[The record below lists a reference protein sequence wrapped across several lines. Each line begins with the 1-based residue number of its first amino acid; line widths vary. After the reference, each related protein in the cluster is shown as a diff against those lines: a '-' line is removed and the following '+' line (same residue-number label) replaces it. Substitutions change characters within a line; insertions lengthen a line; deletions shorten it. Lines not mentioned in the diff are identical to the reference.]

1 MKTGIWR
8 IVAMALAVAAAVL
21 SADVVQAQD
30 ITVRGRV
37 IGPDGAA
44 LAAQRVV
51 LHRVD
56 ASGGATI
63 AETLSAED
71 GSFVLDAA
79 DASDTTAVL
88 FVAARYEDELYI
100 GPPFRAGDMTSLDQ
114 QIQVGVPGMSAT
126 ALMEQDGGVP
136 MPRSPQPQAVPNWVL
151 ILVPLLGIAAV
162 GIYALVPRNRLPE
175 DRARLIRV
183 AELDERMES
192 APPAQRESL
201 VAERQRLVAEIRG
214 D

>member
-1 MKTGIWR
+1 MMSGTWR
-8 IVAMALAVAAAVL
+8 IAATVLSVAAAVL

-44 LAAQRVV
+44 LEAQRVV
-51 LHRVD
+51 LHQVD
-56 ASGGATI
+56 AAGGATI
-63 AETLSAED
+63 AEALSSDD
-71 GSFVLDAA
+71 GSFVLAAPDAG
-79 DASDTTAVL
+79 DTTAVL
-88 FVAARYEDELYI
+88 FVAARYDGELYI

-136 MPRSPQPQAVPNWVL
+136 MPRGRQPQAVPNWVL
-151 ILVPLLGIAAV
+151 ILVPLLGIAGV
-162 GIYALVPRNRLPE
+162 GIYALVPRNRVPE

-183 AELDERMES
+183 AELDERMET
-192 APPAQRESL
+192 APAAQRESL
-201 VAERQRLVAEIRG
+201 SAERQRLMAEIRG